1 MCWGDAWP
9 MNVFKHLFKPKSPNY
24 RARLPVALSRTAS
37 GIALA
42 IAIIIWWRSTGSG
55 RVTRRIWTS
64 GSDLPTGTSRRRL
77 LGAPSGDTKQIK
89 NSVSENRKII
99 YY

>member
-1 MCWGDAWP
+1 